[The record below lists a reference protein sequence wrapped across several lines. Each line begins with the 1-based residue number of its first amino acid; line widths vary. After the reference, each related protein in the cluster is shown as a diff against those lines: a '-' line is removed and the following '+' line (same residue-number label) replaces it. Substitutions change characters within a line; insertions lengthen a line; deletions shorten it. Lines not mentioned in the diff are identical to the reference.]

1 MCAERAIQLS
11 VRGYK
16 FKLGVDTFR
25 GAVQVETIASDVEQF
40 GFAITDDCRRSI
52 QIDVFHLVS
61 RFTTESIFVAMML
74 LRKTVIGC
82 V

>member
-1 MCAERAIQLS
+1 MRRTRDTIIGSRLQVQAR
-11 VRGYK
+11 R
-16 FKLGVDTFR
+16 DTFR
-25 GAVQVETIASDVEQF
+25 GAIQVETIASDVEQF
-40 GFAITDDCRRSI
+40 RFAITDDCRRSI
-52 QIDVFHLVS
+52 QIDVFQLVS